1 MSLVLTS
8 LLLYPCTF
16 SKFWIWYCSSD
27 ICSCL
32 VPLVPT
38 SKNTCL
44 ISIIALAAN
53 TSCTI
58 WNVQFVFCY
67 SIFLFPE
74 FLNLWICN
82 YDSWIWLQQ
91 ILAVLDYI
99 FMRKSVCLP
108 WLLRLVVP
116 LECVGWLPLSSGLL
130 APTQRRYSSLIYC
143 LYSPF
148 PCSDL
153 ISSRCRAVLC
163 LPPRRDLISTEGRGF
178 PLCPHEEIWSPRRGF
193 STKRSDLISVFLVI
207 GLWADLLFTWMED
220 NHKKLWYKT
229 TAKDKN
235 NRVVGLVCLMEF
247 VCYILLKHTF
257 FPVFQF
263 VCFLGINNHVLASPK
278 THGFFLC

>member
-16 SKFWIWYCSSD
+16 SKFWIWYCGSD

-32 VPLVPT
+32 VPLVAT
-38 SKNTCL
+38 SKNACL

-58 WNVQFVFCY
+58 WNVQFIFQY

-82 YDSWIWLQQ
+82 SDSWIWLQQ

-116 LECVGWLPLSSGLL
+116 LQSIGCLTLSYALL
-130 APTQRRYSSLIYC
+130 APTQRRSSSLIC
-143 LYSPF
+143 WLFSPF
-148 PCSDL
+148 PCSAWGTWSDL
-153 ISSRCRAVLC
+153 HAEQCSA
-163 LPPRRDLISTEGRGF
+163 
-178 PLCPHEEIWSPRRGF
+178 CPHTEIWSPRRAEASLFDMLVSQVYRLLFLGLCAGTSLVGF
-193 STKRSDLISVFLVI
+193 SVFLVI
-207 GLWADLLFTWMED
+207 GLWADLLFTWTED
-220 NHKKLWYKT
+220 NHKKLWQKT

-235 NRVVGLVCLMEF
+235 NRVVGLVCLIEF

-257 FPVFQF
+257 FPMF
-263 VCFLGINNHVLASPK
+263 
-278 THGFFLC
+278 